1 MSRTSKLEKRL
12 KAVTGPV
19 AHEQTFEH
27 KWVIP
32 KAGEIVTASIGGV
45 GEIGMNMTLYG
56 TNERYVV
63 VDAGVGFV
71 HQDVKEKT
79 GIGSRTIDM
88 QTLEEIYP
96 NLDALVITH
105 AHEDHI
111 GGVVEFLKSISLPV
125 YATPL
130 AAAILETKIKDS
142 KLDYEPEII
151 RFNPGDEFKIGELDF
166 KTGSMS
172 HSVPESCCLFISTE
186 GVEKGILHTGDYNM
200 DESPAT
206 GYIDRNFLKRLGD
219 NNMVGAVV
227 GDSTNVL
234 KHGRFSEKDVA
245 GGIENV
251 MQTEKGGLFIAC
263 FASNVGRIATIA
275 DAARRSGRQVAIAGR
290 SMRNFVKVGREL
302 GYLDGIPEFLEPE
315 ELDNLPQNERVL
327 IMTGTQ
333 GEPNAA
339 LARML
344 KNVGGKTDMRFPNVQ
359 YGDTILISGRTIP
372 GNEKMV
378 RDILDGYRNLGVN
391 TIDGRD
397 TSAGKPLHISGHASY
412 DDIEELYTLT
422 NPDVVIP
429 VHGEAVHLI
438 AHAELAQKMGKDYLI
453 PTPGAIL
460 SLDNQGLH
468 HIGHITP
475 VIQEHMA
482 HDGPRQKKKMTRSAP
497 SNDGPGSF

>member
-1 MSRTSKLEKRL
+1 MSRTAKLEKRL
-12 KAVTGPV
+12 KSVTGPV

-32 KAGEIVTASIGGV
+32 RAGEIVTASIGGV

-56 TNERYVV
+56 TNGRYVV

-79 GIGSRTIDM
+79 GIGSKTIDS

-96 NLDALVITH
+96 NLDAIVITH

-111 GGVVEFLKSISLPV
+111 GGVVELLKSISLPV

-130 AAAILETKIKDS
+130 ATAILELKIKDS
-142 KLDYEPEII
+142 KLEYTPELHV
-151 RFNPGDEFKIGELDF
+151 FNPGDEFKIGDLNI

-172 HSVPESCCLFISTE
+172 HSVPESCCMFFTTE

-206 GYIDRNFLKRLGD
+206 GYIDRNFLRSLGD
-219 NNMVGAVV
+219 SNRVGAVV

-245 GGIENV
+245 DGIENV
-251 MQTEKGGLFIAC
+251 MQTEKGGLFVAC
-263 FASNVGRIATIA
+263 FASHVGRIATIA
-275 DAARRSGRQVAIAGR
+275 EAARRSGRQVAVAGR
-290 SMRNFVKVGREL
+290 SMKNFAKVGREL
-302 GYLDGIPEFLEPE
+302 GYLDGLPEFIEPE
-315 ELDNLPQNERVL
+315 ELDKLPQNERVL

-339 LARML
+339 LAKML
-344 KNVGGKTDMRFPNVQ
+344 TNVGGKTDMRFPNVR

-378 RDILDGYRNLGVN
+378 RDILTGYRNLGVN

-397 TSAGKPLHISGHASY
+397 TSNGKPLHISGHASY
-412 DDIEELYTLT
+412 DDIKELYELT
-422 NPDVVIP
+422 KPDVVIP

-438 AHAELAQKMGKDYLI
+438 AHAELAQEMGKDYLI

-460 SLDNQGLH
+460 SLDNEGVH

-475 VIQEHMA
+475 IIQEHLA
-482 HDGPRQKKKMTRSAP
+482 HDTPRNQRKMNHSRPRNGAP
-497 SNDGPGSF
+497 SPF